1 MPPEGESLPG
11 DCSPKSD
18 TTLKR
23 SLSLCQVD
31 ENEKMPTFSADDDIT
46 TPLEEPRPNP
56 TPTPA
61 FPVSGSFDSS
71 ESEAVD
77 IPERTA
83 LKEQKVKAVAENP
96 DGIVSTNEQD
106 NGEKP
111 KTSKPFIG
119 RKFQHYTRVP
129 QLRKDVRA
137 YRYTEITL
145 QYCICCLGGKECN
158 IAS

>member
-1 MPPEGESLPG
+1 MIS
-11 DCSPKSD
+11 
-18 TTLKR
+18 R

-31 ENEKMPTFSADDDIT
+31 KNEKMPTFSADDDIT
-46 TPLEEPRPNP
+46 TPLEEPQPNP
-56 TPTPA
+56 IPTPA

-71 ESEAVD
+71 ESTAVD

-83 LKEQKVKAVAENP
+83 PKELEVKAVAEDP
-96 DGIVSTNEQD
+96 EGVVSTNEQD
-106 NGEKP
+106 NDKKP

-137 YRYTEITL
+137 HRYMEVEHIGTWKL
-145 QYCICCLGGKECN
+145 LYLLLR
-158 IAS
+158 